1 MADLLRFNLF
11 GPQVLFCNVF
21 SCAALLA
28 DEVLVNTEDMHRLA
42 DELRAKINGKI
53 RSWSGV
59 ADPTEEQEREVSVVI
74 RCVRVFSD
82 CLSGGLARQALLR
95 VDWRNNIVLFRRCY
109 GFINCFSCPGAV
121 RAPVVPRDRP
131 GRQRHH
137 RQGRVPHDAAQ
148 AQPHLQVGAVLSN
161 VLLIVQSNSAY

>member
-74 RCVRVFSD
+74 RCVRVFRTVCQEGSRGRP
-82 CLSGGLARQALLR
+82 CCELIGETTLL
-95 VDWRNNIVLFRRCY
+95 
-109 GFINCFSCPGAV
+109 CF
-121 RAPVVPRDRP
+121 
-131 GRQRHH
+131 
-137 RQGRVPHDAAQ
+137 
-148 AQPHLQVGAVLSN
+148 VGATDSLTVSPVLAQF
-161 VLLIVQSNSAY
+161 VHLLFHEIDQDGSGTIDKGEFRMMLRKLNLTYR